1 MYYNLTWENSY
12 APRVIIDLIFSFRNS
27 IILFVDVSKLNFNEE
42 VFVLNPI
49 VVIDLTLDDP

>member
-1 MYYNLTWENSY
+1 MYNLTWGNSY
-12 APRVIIDLIFSFRNS
+12 APRVIIDLIFCFRNS
-27 IILFVDVSKLNFNEE
+27 IILHVDVSKLKFNEE

>member
-27 IILFVDVSKLNFNEE
+27 IILFVDVSKLKFNEE

-49 VVIDLTLDDP
+49 VVIDLTLEDP

>member
-1 MYYNLTWENSY
+1 MYNLTWGNSY

-27 IILFVDVSKLNFNEE
+27 IILFVDVSKLKFNEE